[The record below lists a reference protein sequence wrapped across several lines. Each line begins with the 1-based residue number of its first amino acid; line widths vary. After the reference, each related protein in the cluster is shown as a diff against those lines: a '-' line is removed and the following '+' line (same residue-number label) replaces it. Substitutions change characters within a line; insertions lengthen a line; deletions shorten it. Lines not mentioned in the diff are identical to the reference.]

1 MKEARLADVQLI
13 TLLQAKLIKS
23 LSTGGFSRENSKHVV
38 LFFTLKIKKKK
49 KKLCRRVALTV
60 ENTSIDLLSFARKVS
75 KYGCICSFNYFILV
89 VLI

>member
-1 MKEARLADVQLI
+1 MADVQLI

-49 KKLCRRVALTV
+49 KKVMQAGRI
-60 ENTSIDLLSFARKVS
+60 NGGKHIH
-75 KYGCICSFNYFILV
+75 
-89 VLI
+89 

>member
-49 KKLCRRVALTV
+49 KSYAGG
-60 ENTSIDLLSFARKVS
+60 SH
-75 KYGCICSFNYFILV
+75 
-89 VLI
+89 

>member
-1 MKEARLADVQLI
+1 MADVQLI

-49 KKLCRRVALTV
+49 KVMQAGRINGGKH
-60 ENTSIDLLSFARKVS
+60 IH
-75 KYGCICSFNYFILV
+75 
-89 VLI
+89 